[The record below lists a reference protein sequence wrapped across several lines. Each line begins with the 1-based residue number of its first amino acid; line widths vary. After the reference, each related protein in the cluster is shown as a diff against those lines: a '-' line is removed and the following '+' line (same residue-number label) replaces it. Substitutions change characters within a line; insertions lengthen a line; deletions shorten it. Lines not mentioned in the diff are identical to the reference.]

1 MVSKS
6 VEIGVSSGLVALMII
21 LLLVVEMAAPAGMRS
36 IGYALVTALFIA
48 LMGFAGLKIADMH

>member
-36 IGYALVTALFIA
+36 IGYALVTALFIT
-48 LMGFAGLKIADMH
+48 LMGLAGLKIAEMH

>member
-1 MVSKS
+1 

-36 IGYALVTALFIA
+36 IGYALVTALFIT
-48 LMGFAGLKIADMH
+48 LMGLAGLKIAEMH